1 MEQCK
6 RHNGKFSNLRTVTA
20 RVHVGNPTIFINQ
33 SGESS
38 VIRLAMYESKG
49 QEHLRRTLLAFPSSQ
64 KVQIWRL
71 WKVTRPMATNTI
83 VYWTNLLAALA
94 VRDVASISAV
104 PEWMSAAPHIK
115 LHTTIGTQLA
125 R

>member
-1 MEQCK
+1 MWVIQQ
-6 RHNGKFSNLRTVTA
+6 FM
-20 RVHVGNPTIFINQ
+20 NQ

-38 VIRLAMYESKG
+38 VVSLAMYESKG

-64 KVQIWRL
+64 TVKIWRL
-71 WKVTRPMATNTI
+71 WIVTRTMTTNT
-83 VYWTNLLAALA
+83 VVSWTNLLAAPA

-104 PEWMSAAPHIK
+104 PEQMSAAPHIK

>member
-1 MEQCK
+1 M
-6 RHNGKFSNLRTVTA
+6 
-20 RVHVGNPTIFINQ
+20 RVIQQFMNQ
-33 SGESS
+33 SGMSS
-38 VIRLAMYESKG
+38 VVTLAMYKSKR

-64 KVQIWRL
+64 TANIWRSQT
-71 WKVTRPMATNTI
+71 VTRTMTTNTA
-83 VYWTNLLAALA
+83 VSWTNLLAAPA

-104 PEWMSAAPHIK
+104 PEGMSAAPHIK